1 MELNVAKKSKSKSK
15 SSKSKSSKSKKTR
28 RTKAKKVVDEE
39 PETES
44 VEPETVEPETVEHET
59 GSETPPV
66 VVQKSKTKKSKKSK
80 KSKKTKKEDSLS
92 GEVEVNESN
101 ENSNIIEEKSTVT
114 NNEANG
120 TDEADVDDAVDETT
134 YDTVKLRIKDT
145 ITVVKNV
152 LRELRNLTADVQ
164 TLKKQ
169 GGKQK
174 KKRKKNKNPNIK
186 SGILKLHPVHPKVAE
201 FLGVDEDAEKSR
213 VNLLQGITTY
223 VKENKLQD
231 PDNRKFFNITGKL
244 RTLFTGD
251 DGKPLIVYCKKDK
264 TKTEPVGDQISYT
277 DIMRCIAPFF
287 KKIEIVDEKI
297 QVEET
302 A

>member
-39 PETES
+39 PETKS
-44 VEPETVEPETVEHET
+44 VEPET

-92 GEVEVNESN
+92 DEVEVNESN

-114 NNEANG
+114 NDEADEADEADGTDG
-120 TDEADVDDAVDETT
+120 TDEADMDDAVDEIT

-152 LRELRNLTADVQ
+152 LRGLRNLTADVQ

-201 FLGVDEDAEKSR
+201 FLGVDEDSEKSR

-231 PDNRKFFNITGKL
+231 PNNRKFFNITGKL

-287 KKIEIVDEKI
+287 KKIESVDEKI